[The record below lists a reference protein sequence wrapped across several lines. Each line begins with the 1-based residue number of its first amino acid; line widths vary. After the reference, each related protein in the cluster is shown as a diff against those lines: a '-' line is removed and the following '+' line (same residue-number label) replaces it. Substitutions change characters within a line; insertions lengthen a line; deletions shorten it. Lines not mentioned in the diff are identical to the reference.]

1 MIVTPFAQVS
11 SRVGHENEK
20 LAQSDINR
28 QLETLRHV
36 VSDDHSFKEHGSLT
50 LHPLY
55 IKDRLIS

>member
-11 SRVGHENEK
+11 SSVGNENEK

-28 QLETLRHV
+28 QLEALRHV

-55 IKDRLIS
+55 FKEKLIS